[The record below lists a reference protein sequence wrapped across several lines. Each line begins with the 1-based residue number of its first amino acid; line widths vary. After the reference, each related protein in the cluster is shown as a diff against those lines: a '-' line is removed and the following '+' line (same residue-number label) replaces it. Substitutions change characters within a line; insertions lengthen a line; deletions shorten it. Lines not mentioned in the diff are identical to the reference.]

1 MSGNLL
7 QIGPFISHI
16 LLHVSGYSFYCL
28 FLSREIDPGL
38 EEAIATLIWAT
49 PRLQTDVQELKSIA
63 DELTAKYGKEF
74 GQQCRCNGLS
84 NVSDKVMHKLSVQA
98 PPKALVEKYMMEI
111 AKAFNVP
118 FVPDASVMAQDEV
131 LLAENLL
138 IDFDADKKG
147 GGGGPSGGM
156 RSPQPLPSTVSGE
169 Q

>member
-7 QIGPFISHI
+7 QIGPFTCLWILI
-16 LLHVSGYSFYCL
+16 LLPL
-28 FLSREIDPGL
+28 FFREIDPGL